1 MADQAYRTALI
12 VGVGSGLSAS
22 IARGFA
28 KAGMKVALAARRA
41 AELAPLAKEVGGRA
55 FACDATKHAD
65 VAKLFADVEAAF
77 GAPDV
82 VVFNAGY
89 RTRGPF
95 VELDPAEVEK
105 TLIASAFA
113 GFLVA
118 QEAAKRMLPHKHGAI
133 LFTGA
138 SASVKGYAQ
147 SAPFAMGKFALRGLA
162 QSMARELAPQGI
174 HVAHVVDRRRHPQ
187 RQPRGATRPARQHA
201 RSGRDRADLSGPL
214 AATSQRLGLGN
225 RTAALGRAILKPAA
239 TLRYNQAMEILA
251 KAARRRAGSGHCRNQ
266 RARASLA
273 SKTRAAPRTGAGGPH
288 RTDR

>member
-22 IARGFA
+22 IARSFA

-41 AELAPLAKEVGGRA
+41 AELGPLAKEIGGKA
-55 FACDATKHAD
+55 FTCDATKRAD
-65 VAKLFADVEAAF
+65 VAKLFADVEAGF

-95 VELDPAEVEK
+95 IELDPAEVEK

-118 QEAAKRMLPHKHGAI
+118 QEAAKRMLPRGHGAI

-147 SAPFAMGKFALRGLA
+147 SVPFAMGKFALRGLA
-162 QSMARELAPQGI
+162 QSLARELSPQGV
-174 HVAHVVDRRRHPQ
+174 HVAHFVIDGGIRS
-187 RQPRGATRPARQHA
+187 TR
-201 RSGRDRADLSGPL
+201 RADPPDRPDSTLDPD
-214 AATSQRLGLGN
+214 
-225 RTAALGRAILKPAA
+225 AIAQSYLNL
-239 TLRYNQAMEILA
+239 LRQDRSAWAWEIEL
-251 KAARRRAGSGHCRNQ
+251 RPWVERF
-266 RARASLA
+266 
-273 SKTRAAPRTGAGGPH
+273 
-288 RTDR
+288 